1 MWDTTGE
8 SDLQDADRL
17 GNIAYAVLPFLFL
30 PGGTKHTERGFAIM
44 EQWNNFVP
52 GAWQEKIDVRD
63 FIQKNYKKLTSCK
76 VKNAPRG
83 CAKTHSLFLYKRQEK
98 DIRTAGV
105 KRRCVCKKEIMGKC
119 QRDYEKTVMVC
130 G

>member
-1 MWDTTGE
+1 
-8 SDLQDADRL
+8 
-17 GNIAYAVLPFLFL
+17 
-30 PGGTKHTERGFAIM
+30 
-44 EQWNNFVP
+44 
-52 GAWQEKIDVRD
+52 
-63 FIQKNYKKLTSCK
+63 
-76 VKNAPRG
+76 
-83 CAKTHSLFLYKRQEK
+83 LFLYKRQEK